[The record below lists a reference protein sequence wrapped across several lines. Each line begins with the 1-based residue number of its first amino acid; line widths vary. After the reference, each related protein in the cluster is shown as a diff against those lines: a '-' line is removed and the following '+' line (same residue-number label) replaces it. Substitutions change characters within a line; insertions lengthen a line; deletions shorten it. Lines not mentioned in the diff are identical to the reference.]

1 MCARASTDGA
11 RARAS
16 AASVRAVRRCARVV
30 ECRDVARVW
39 DVLTSDGVAH
49 RSSTRRRARVV
60 VAMARCGASASLAS
74 SASASGRR
82 AVSLVD
88 VHARARGALRRGHRL
103 IEKRRELRAGME
115 RARDGGD
122 DAQARVIAR
131 DIERVDASVER
142 IILRV
147 EALKEIARALEAEQQ
162 PSQ

>member
-1 MCARASTDGA
+1 VLRTAAPLDAARA
-11 RARAS
+11 
-16 AASVRAVRRCARVV
+16 
-30 ECRDVARVW
+30 
-39 DVLTSDGVAH
+39 
-49 RSSTRRRARVV
+49 V
-60 VAMARCGASASLAS
+60 VAMARCGASASAS
-74 SASASGRR
+74 ASVASASASGRR

-88 VHARARGALRRGHRL
+88 VHARARGAVRRGHRL
-103 IEKRRELRAGME
+103 IAKRRELRAGME

-162 PSQ
+162 PSRE

>member
-1 MCARASTDGA
+1 
-11 RARAS
+11 
-16 AASVRAVRRCARVV
+16 
-30 ECRDVARVW
+30 
-39 DVLTSDGVAH
+39 
-49 RSSTRRRARVV
+49 
-60 VAMARCGASASLAS
+60 MARCGASASAAS